1 LTDVPPFE
9 AGGVLFVLGTVCALA
24 VFVTLINHLIALRES
39 VAEQRLVTLAPG
51 AHRGTVFRRRF
62 LARVVGD
69 ALLMAAVFGGLV
81 ACAVVL
87 HQARSLGLA
96 GALSLLARTWDQL
109 DGVAALAVSLPLW
122 PLLLRDWSEPPPAGQ
137 WGEWQDVAVWPV
149 GWVMVLMLGAV
160 GWALDVRGLT
170 VAGGV
175 LTACTSLWA
184 WRHARAWRE
193 PWPACRRGAQPARNP

>member
-1 LTDVPPFE
+1 
-9 AGGVLFVLGTVCALA
+9 
-24 VFVTLINHLIALRES
+24 
-39 VAEQRLVTLAPG
+39 
-51 AHRGTVFRRRF
+51 
-62 LARVVGD
+62 
-69 ALLMAAVFGGLV
+69 MAAVFGGLV

-175 LTACTSLWA
+175 LTAWLGVLAGLTLLV
-184 WRHARAWRE
+184 HH
-193 PWPACRRGAQPARNP
+193 